1 LIPCPSILKKRP
13 HAPSNCSSS
22 SATTAATLS
31 SNNYSYNNSS
41 NALAT
46 QKKNKAKRGKNEP
59 LSIQIQDDDE
69 AMCSSSIPIPIP
81 SAVNNLL
88 IPVHAFT
95 QIGSCPSCHHPLTIC
110 ILGANPVQDVGV
122 PLAHSTPNEKAKD
135 IRDPNLSPT
144 TSLPSTL
151 SPPV

>member
-1 LIPCPSILKKRP
+1 
-13 HAPSNCSSS
+13 
-22 SATTAATLS
+22 
-31 SNNYSYNNSS
+31 
-41 NALAT
+41 LAT

-88 IPVHAFT
+88 IPIHAFT
-95 QIGSCPSCHHPLTIC
+95 QIGSCPSCHQPLTIC
-110 ILGANPVQDVGV
+110 ILGASPVPEVGADV
-122 PLAHSTPNEKAKD
+122 PLAHSTPKPKITD
-135 IRDPNLSPT
+135 TRDPNLSPS

-151 SPPV
+151 SPPVEIL